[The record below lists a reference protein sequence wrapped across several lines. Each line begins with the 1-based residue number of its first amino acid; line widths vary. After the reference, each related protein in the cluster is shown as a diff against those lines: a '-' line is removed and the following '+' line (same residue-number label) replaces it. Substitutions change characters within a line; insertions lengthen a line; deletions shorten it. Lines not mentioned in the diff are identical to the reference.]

1 MSKGRSNLPQESLQP
16 PPAKLF
22 DVPAF
27 GPLRCQSAFFE
38 EEMDVSSGGLP
49 AEEMPPVNLPPVNLP
64 PLPQLWVGYL
74 LGFATIVAEFV
85 DASLHPPDRVINEIP
100 IPNLYLFL
108 LMFVGGVYWLVCVYR
123 YHLVMQHVP
132 GWKHPISP
140 ARAVG
145 FHFIPIY
152 NLYWVFKWPQEIAR
166 FVNWRFGQPV
176 MKPQMVGLMVFAAFV
191 MRFLLDPG
199 LGLILL
205 FLAASYVSG
214 CLRKA
219 FVSPSMPTLSPPPS
233 TE

>member
-1 MSKGRSNLPQESLQP
+1 VARIAATSL
-16 PPAKLF
+16 AKLF
-22 DVPAF
+22 DAPAF

-38 EEMDVSSGGLP
+38 DGMDVSPGGLP
-49 AEEMPPVNLPPVNLP
+49 ADQMQPVNLP

-85 DASLHPPDRVINEIP
+85 DASLHSPDVVINEIP

-108 LMFVGGVYWLVCVYR
+108 LMFVGSVYWLVCVYR
-123 YHLVMQHVP
+123 YHVVMQHVP

-191 MRFLLDPG
+191 MRFLFDPG

-214 CLRKA
+214 CLRRA
-219 FVSPSMPTLSPPPS
+219 FALPSIPTLSPPPS

>member
-1 MSKGRSNLPQESLQP
+1 MEVSPDEIPQQDRK
-16 PPAKLF
+16 PA
-22 DVPAF
+22 A
-27 GPLRCQSAFFE
+27 
-38 EEMDVSSGGLP
+38 
-49 AEEMPPVNLPPVNLP
+49 LP

-74 LGFATIVAEFV
+74 LGFATVVAKLFDE
-85 DASLHPPDRVINEIP
+85 SLRTPDPAPTAFP

-123 YHLVMQHVP
+123 YHVVMQHVP

-166 FVNWRFGQPV
+166 FVNWRFAQPV
-176 MKPQMVGLMVFAAFV
+176 MKPQMVGLMVFGAFV
-191 MRFLLDPG
+191 LRLFDPG

-214 CLRKA
+214 CLRRA
-219 FVSPSMPTLSPPPS
+219 LALPPLPTANPSPPA
-233 TE
+233 E

>member
-1 MSKGRSNLPQESLQP
+1 
-16 PPAKLF
+16 
-22 DVPAF
+22 
-27 GPLRCQSAFFE
+27 
-38 EEMDVSSGGLP
+38 MDVSPNESSGQQMQP
-49 AEEMPPVNLPPVNLP
+49 QTLP

-74 LGFATIVAEFV
+74 LGLATVVAELIEGSNH
-85 DASLHPPDRVINEIP
+85 ASDPPPTDFP

-123 YHLVMQHVP
+123 YHVVMQHVP

-145 FHFIPIY
+145 FHFIPFY

-166 FVNWRFGQPV
+166 FVNWRFSQPV
-176 MKPQMVGLMVFAAFV
+176 MKPQMVGLMVFAAFL
-191 MRFLLDPG
+191 MRFLFDPG

-205 FLAASYVSG
+205 FLATSYVSG
-214 CLRKA
+214 CLRRA
-219 FVSPSMPTLSPPPS
+219 FALPQLPTAMPPPS

>member
-1 MSKGRSNLPQESLQP
+1 MEAP
-16 PPAKLF
+16 PN
-22 DVPAF
+22 
-27 GPLRCQSAFFE
+27 E
-38 EEMDVSSGGLP
+38 SSGQQTQP
-49 AEEMPPVNLPPVNLP
+49 LP

-74 LGFATIVAEFV
+74 LGLATVVAELIEGSNH
-85 DASLHPPDRVINEIP
+85 ASDPPPTDFP

-123 YHLVMQHVP
+123 YHVVMQYVP

-145 FHFIPIY
+145 FHFIPVY

-191 MRFLLDPG
+191 MRFLFDPG
-199 LGLILL
+199 FGLILL

-214 CLRKA
+214 CLRRA
-219 FVSPSMPTLSPPPS
+219 FALPPIPPENPAPPT
-233 TE
+233 E

>member
-1 MSKGRSNLPQESLQP
+1 
-16 PPAKLF
+16 
-22 DVPAF
+22 
-27 GPLRCQSAFFE
+27 
-38 EEMDVSSGGLP
+38 MDVLSGESP
-49 AEEMPPVNLPPVNLP
+49 AQQRHPGKLP
-64 PLPQLWVGYL
+64 PLPQLWAGYL

-85 DASLHPPDRVINEIP
+85 DASHHSEIVVNEIP

-123 YHLVMQHVP
+123 YHVVMQHVP

-191 MRFLLDPG
+191 MRFLFDPG

-214 CLRKA
+214 CLRRA
-219 FVSPSMPTLSPPPS
+219 FALPPMPTVTTPPS

>member
-1 MSKGRSNLPQESLQP
+1 
-16 PPAKLF
+16 
-22 DVPAF
+22 
-27 GPLRCQSAFFE
+27 
-38 EEMDVSSGGLP
+38 MDVSPNESSGHQMQP
-49 AEEMPPVNLPPVNLP
+49 QALP

-74 LGFATIVAEFV
+74 LGLATVVAELIEGSNH
-85 DASLHPPDRVINEIP
+85 ASDPPPTDFP

-123 YHLVMQHVP
+123 YHVVMGHIP

-166 FVNWRFGQPV
+166 FVNWRFAQPV
-176 MKPQMVGLMVFAAFV
+176 MKPQMVGLMVFGAFV
-191 MRFLLDPG
+191 MRFLFDPG

-214 CLRKA
+214 CLRRA
-219 FVSPSMPTLSPPPS
+219 FALPPMPPENPPLPA
-233 TE
+233 E